1 MISTIYSP
9 AKINIFLKIE
19 GRDKASGMHFLRSLF
34 APIDI
39 CDKLEIEESSSFSV
53 VTEGISEKIPTE
65 KNIVF
70 KAYSAL
76 RTYIG
81 KELPE
86 FSVKIEK
93 SIPTGAGLGGG
104 SSNAAAFLKFVNEKC
119 KLDLSLT
126 QLVEIASKIGSDV
139 PFFILGKPAIVS
151 GTGEKIETVEL
162 PESGKFFVL
171 VNPEIHVDTKLAYSL
186 FDKTYPDGG
195 TSNRVPEQFS
205 WEKDHIFNDFEEIV
219 FSEFSEIAKVKT
231 ELELAGASKV
241 FMSGSGST
249 LVAMTENEETARK
262 IVAEFSKKFKTVRRI
277 TTTTCK

>member
-53 VTEGISEKIPTE
+53 VTEGISEEIPTE

-126 QLVEIASKIGSDV
+126 QLIEIASKIGSDV
-139 PFFILGKPAIVS
+139 PFFVLGRPALVK
-151 GTGEKIETVEL
+151 GLGEKMEPIEL
-162 PESGKFFVL
+162 PPSDDFFVL
-171 VNPEIHVDTKLAYSL
+171 VNPEIHVNTGLAYSL
-186 FDKTYPDGG
+186 FDKKFPNCD
-195 TSNRVPEQFS
+195 TSNRVPEHFS
-205 WEKDHIFNDFEEIV
+205 WKNEDIFNDFEEIV
-219 FSEFSEIAKVKT
+219 FAEFPEIARVKA
-231 ELELAGASKV
+231 ELETLGAHKV

-249 LVAMTENEETARK
+249 LIAMTKSEDTARK
-262 IVAEFSKKFKTVRRI
+262 IVAEFSKKFKTVGRI
-277 TTTTCK
+277 GFVG

>member
-39 CDKLEIEESSSFSV
+39 CDKLEIEESDTFSV
-53 VTEGISEKIPTE
+53 VTKGIAEEIQTE

-76 RTYIG
+76 RNYVG
-81 KELPE
+81 KELPK

-104 SSNAAAFLKFVNEKC
+104 SSNAAAFLKFLNEYC

-126 QLVEIASKIGSDV
+126 QLIEIASKIGSDV
-139 PFFILGKPAIVS
+139 PFFVLGKPAVVK
-151 GTGEKIETVEL
+151 GLGEKTEPVDL
-162 PESGKFFVL
+162 PQSDDFFVL
-171 VNPEIHVDTKLAYSL
+171 VNPEIHVNTGLAYSL
-186 FDKTYPDGG
+186 FDKTYPNCD
-195 TSNRVPEQFS
+195 TKNRVPENFS
-205 WEKDHIFNDFEEIV
+205 WKKEHIFNDFEEIV
-219 FSEFSEIAKVKT
+219 FSEFPEIARVKT

-249 LVAMTENEETARK
+249 LVAMTETEETAQK
-262 IVAEFSKKFKTVRRI
+262 IVAEFSKRFRTVRKINLVR
-277 TTTTCK
+277 

>member
-53 VTEGISEKIPTE
+53 ATNGIAEEIPTE

-126 QLVEIASKIGSDV
+126 QLIEIASEIGSDV

-186 FDKTYPDGG
+186 FDKTYPDCG
-195 TSNRVPEQFS
+195 TSNRVPENFS
-205 WEKDHIFNDFEEIV
+205 WKKEHIFNDFEEIV
-219 FSEFSEIAKVKT
+219 FSEFPAIAEVKT
-231 ELELAGASKV
+231 ELETLGAHKV

-249 LVAMTENEETARK
+249 LVAMTENEETAQK
-262 IVAEFSKKFKTVRRI
+262 IVAEFSKRFRTVRKI
-277 TTTTCK
+277 VLDL